1 MKISVRVHDVYD
13 YENSKVKG
21 IASASF
27 GGQFA
32 VHGIKIIDGKKGL
45 FASMPSRMNDEGE
58 SQQIF
63 HAITTDSY
71 HQLNNAVIKA
81 YEQKLEEIANGEVET
96 EEEGQAED
104 DDEDFEE
111 IEEVADDLGMNMS

>member
-13 YENSKVKG
+13 NENSKVKG
-21 IASASF
+21 LASVAF

-32 VHGIKIIDGKKGL
+32 VSGIAIVNGKNGL
-45 FASMPSRMNDEGE
+45 FLSMPSRLNDEGDY
-58 SQQIF
+58 IPMF
-63 HAITTDSY
+63 KPITKDSHY
-71 HQLNNAVIKA
+71 QLKNAVLKA
-81 YEQKLEEIANGEVET
+81 YEQKLEEIANGEAET
-96 EEEGQAED
+96 EGEGQAED

>member
-1 MKISVRVHDVYD
+1 MKISVRVHEVYD
-13 YENSKVKG
+13 NENSKVKG

-32 VHGIKIIDGKKGL
+32 LHGIRIIDGKKGL
-45 FASMPSRMNDEGE
+45 FASMPSKMNDEGE

-71 HQLNNAVIKA
+71 HQLNNAVVKA
-81 YEQKLEEIANGEVET
+81 YEQKLEDIANGEGET
-96 EEEGQAED
+96 AGENQTED
-104 DDEDFEE
+104 DGEDFEE
-111 IEEVADDLGMNMS
+111 IEEVADDLGMNLS

>member
-13 YENSKVKG
+13 NENSKVKG
-21 IASASF
+21 IVSASF

-58 SQQIF
+58 PQQIF

-71 HQLNNAVIKA
+71 HQLNNAVLKA
-81 YEQKLEEIANGEVET
+81 YEQKLADIANGETET
-96 EEEGQAED
+96 EGEGQAED
-104 DDEDFEE
+104 DEEDFEE
-111 IEEVADDLGMNMS
+111 VVDDLGMNMS

>member
-1 MKISVRVHDVYD
+1 MKISVRVHEVYD
-13 YENSKVKG
+13 NENSKVKG

-32 VHGIKIIDGKKGL
+32 VHGIRIIDGKKGL

-58 SQQIF
+58 PQPIF

-71 HQLNNAVIKA
+71 HQLNNAVVKA
-81 YEQKLEEIANGEVET
+81 YEQKLEEITNGEVET
-96 EEEGQAED
+96 EGENPAED
-104 DDEDFEE
+104 DGEDFEE
-111 IEEVADDLGMNMS
+111 IEEVADDLGMNLS

>member
-1 MKISVRVHDVYD
+1 MKISVRVHEVYD
-13 YENSKVKG
+13 NENSKVKG

-32 VHGIKIIDGKKGL
+32 VHGIRIIDGKKGL

-58 SQQIF
+58 PQPIF

-71 HQLNNAVIKA
+71 HQLNNAVVKA

-96 EEEGQAED
+96 ESENQAED
-104 DDEDFEE
+104 DGEDFEE
-111 IEEVADDLGMNMS
+111 IEEVADDLGMNLS